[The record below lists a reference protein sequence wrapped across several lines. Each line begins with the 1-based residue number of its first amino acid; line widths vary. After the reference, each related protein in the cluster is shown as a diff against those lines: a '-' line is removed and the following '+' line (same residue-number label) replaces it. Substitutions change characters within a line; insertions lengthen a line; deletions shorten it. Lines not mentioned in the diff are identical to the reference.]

1 MHTLDPT
8 QIDELEPPP
17 CLFPDVPIG
26 KKKRFFPTDSMDS
39 TNVSFKDQQ
48 IELQKSLNDPDT
60 FEPNLI
66 SPALSDQMF
75 PTEQPPVTPR
85 PQRSAK
91 TAANTGILLSVRP
104 KRKSRKC
111 SSPRDNNQRQLD
123 CDLNISNT
131 GPTLVNVSDNECEAI
146 IDINDMGN

>member
-1 MHTLDPT
+1 M
-8 QIDELEPPP
+8 
-17 CLFPDVPIG
+17 PIN
-26 KKKRFFPTDSMDS
+26 KKQRFFPTVSLDSLD
-39 TNVSFKDQQ
+39 VSFNNQPS
-48 IELQKSLNDPDT
+48 ELHKSLNNPDT
-60 FEPNLI
+60 YEPHLL
-66 SPALSDQMF
+66 SPALSDQIF
-75 PTEQPPVTPR
+75 PTEQSPVTPR

-91 TAANTGILLSVRP
+91 TAANASILLSVRP